1 MTTETA
7 TTLTAQKL
15 HAVLRAAGI
24 EKSESHGGGPI
35 PGMTSAS
42 YGYEVE
48 VDGYIERK
56 CRYCKGVNRHT
67 KLDCIG
73 RGTRRTKDGFRQ
85 RKVTTGTFTVR
96 LRERTG
102 ICGMDDRRTDR
113 DRVRITEALTAAGIA
128 FVKADDEDRWTVTG
142 FAEVA

>member
-7 TTLTAQKL
+7 TSLTAQKL

-24 EKSESHGGGPI
+24 EKSETHGGGPI
-35 PGMTSAS
+35 PGMTSTT
-42 YGYEVE
+42 YGYSVE
-48 VDGYIERK
+48 VDGYVERK
-56 CRYCKGVNRHT
+56 CRYCKGVDRHT

-73 RGTRRTKDGFRQ
+73 QGTRRTKDGFRQ

-96 LRERTG
+96 LHERTG
-102 ICGMDDRRTDR
+102 ITGMDDRRTGR